1 MPTALRDHDESV
13 SSVTNPKLRKL
24 RNTQPAQILL
34 LSLPFGLPYM
44 PSLGL
49 SLLKAGLATRGIDA
63 DVRYLG
69 LDFAHLI
76 GYSFY
81 QRLAHGG
88 AGFPGD
94 WIFYPALYG
103 SPSAAQTEHFWQL
116 TSAAQ
121 REDATSLAALQE
133 QVTQA
138 QDQASAFIERC
149 LTEIDWSLYRM
160 VGFTT
165 MFQQNL
171 ASLAMAKR
179 IKETYPHIQILF
191 GGPNAEGDMGAGLM
205 ACFPFIDYVFSG
217 ESDHTFP
224 EFAQA
229 ALADDSHT
237 VSTVHVSL
245 RGIHSR
251 DTDGTVRRPSQWG
264 EPINDMDALPYPN
277 FDDFF
282 PQFHAAFPDLQ
293 PHLNYETARGCWWGA
308 KSHCTF
314 CGLNGVTMAFRSKSA
329 DRAIE
334 EIQYLH
340 QHYMD
345 PYRVLLMQP
354 ADQIL
359 DLGYFESMIPRLPEA
374 APGVPTFFEVKANLT
389 RGQVKALAAAQVQI
403 IQPGIESLSSQVLTL
418 MRKGCTL
425 LQNIQ
430 LLKWCAEFG
439 LHPIWNWLYGFP
451 GECEEDYQQMSE
463 VVPIVTHLQPPKKF
477 FAIELDRFSPYF
489 TAPDKL
495 GVKNIRPPE
504 ILSVLYPF
512 APEHQFDIC
521 YTFDFDYTETR
532 EPSTYLG
539 SSRERVSRLWMKTRQ
554 RGALVG
560 FQTAER
566 LVIWDSR
573 IGAVNRWVEISGTYR
588 EALLLADK
596 ILSDKQLHAFFAE
609 RLGEAQAAAAR
620 EDFLTR
626 MEQRGLILRENG
638 RSLSLVVL
646 SSITDELPEVPADEL
661 AHLAHP
667 AHLAHLGSASEL
679 GLADLPSTAPVAFGG
694 KAVNYVLAGPADD
707 SERHRVVLAG
717 SLICTPSSGDHAVDS
732 GQSDIEAVHGV
743 CVVES
748 FWGVSAFRVAGTVQ
762 IHSGEKTRLD
772 LAAERVSGFDAG
784 SWTLSFEHNQHN
796 QSGQSDATNT
806 AFSGTA
812 LYRDAINTSLSMR
825 MELAGLNPQDSPIEI
840 GDTREIRFKATGDGF
855 LYASFL
861 ASGESLGGAEGS

>member
-1 MPTALRDHDESV
+1 MPIALNDYHEPV
-13 SSVTNPKLRKL
+13 SSVDPTDPLDL
-24 RNTQPAQILL
+24 TSQNTQSAQILL

-49 SLLKAGLATRGIDA
+49 SLLKAGLATRGIAA

-69 LDFAHLI
+69 LDFAHII

-94 WIFYPALYG
+94 WIFYPAVYG
-103 SPSAAQTEHFWQL
+103 SPSVAQAEHFWQL
-116 TSAAQ
+116 TSAVQ
-121 REDATSLAALQE
+121 REDAAGLAALQE
-133 QVTQA
+133 QVIQA
-138 QDQASAFIERC
+138 QEQASAFIERC
-149 LTEIDWSLYRM
+149 LTEIDWSQYRM

-179 IKETYPHIQILF
+179 IKETHPDMQILF

-229 ALADDSHT
+229 ALADDPNAIGD
-237 VSTVHVSL
+237 VSL

-251 DTDGTVRRPSQWG
+251 DPHGAVRRPSQWG

-282 PQFHAAFPDLQ
+282 AQFHTAFPNLQ

-340 QHYMD
+340 QRYMD
-345 PYRVLLMQP
+345 PHRVLLMQP

-359 DLGYFESMIPRLPEA
+359 DLRYFESMIPRLPEA

-425 LQNIQ
+425 LQNVQ

-451 GECEEDYQQMSE
+451 GEREEDYQQMSAI
-463 VVPIVTHLQPPKKF
+463 VPLVTHLQPPKKF

-489 TAPDKL
+489 TSPDTL

-512 APEHQFDIC
+512 APEQQYDIC
-521 YTFDFDYTETR
+521 YTFDFDYAEQR
-532 EPSTYLG
+532 EATTYLG
-539 SSRERVSRLWMKTRQ
+539 SSRERVLRLWMKTRQ
-554 RGALVG
+554 RGAVVG
-560 FQTAER
+560 LQTEER

-573 IGAVNRWVEISGTYR
+573 IGAVNHWVEVHGIYR

-596 ILSDKQLHAFFAE
+596 ILSDKKLDAFFAK
-609 RLGEAQAAAAR
+609 RLGEDHAGAAR
-620 EDFLTR
+620 EDFLTQ
-626 MEQRGLILRENG
+626 MEQRGLMLRENG

-646 SSITDELPEVPADEL
+646 SSVTDQLPEVPADQL
-661 AHLAHP
+661 L
-667 AHLAHLGSASEL
+667 HLGHASEL
-679 GLADLPSTAPVAFGG
+679 DGKNAIATAPVAFGG
-694 KAVNYVLAGPADD
+694 QAVHDVLAGPADD

-717 SLICTPSSGDHAVDS
+717 SLIRTLSSGNPSVDS
-732 GQSDIEAVHGV
+732 GQSDHFDIETVHGV

-762 IHSGEKTRLD
+762 IHSAENTRLD
-772 LAAERVSGFDAG
+772 LTAERVSGFDAG
-784 SWTLSFEHNQHN
+784 PWTLSFEHNQ
-796 QSGQSDATNT
+796 SDATS
-806 AFSGTA
+806 AVLSGTA
-812 LYRDAINTSLSMR
+812 LYRDAINTSLPMNI
-825 MELAGLNPQDSPIEI
+825 EIEGLSPQDRTIKMGE
-840 GDTREIRFKATGDGF
+840 TREIRFGATGDGF

-861 ASGESLGGAEGS
+861 ASGESLGGAEGL

>member
-1 MPTALRDHDESV
+1 MPTALHPHHEPGKPV
-13 SSVTNPKLRKL
+13 SNVTNAIDLISQK
-24 RNTQPAQILL
+24 TQSAQILL

-49 SLLKAGLATRGIDA
+49 SLLKAGLATRGIA
-63 DVRYLG
+63 AEVRYLG
-69 LDFAHLI
+69 LDFAHVI

-103 SPSAAQTEHFWQL
+103 SPSAAQADHFWQL

-121 REDATSLAALQE
+121 REDTTGLAALQE

-138 QDQASAFIERC
+138 QEQARAFIERC
-149 LTEIDWSLYRM
+149 LTEIDWSPYRM

-179 IKETYPHIQILF
+179 IKETHPHIQILF
-191 GGPNAEGDMGAGLM
+191 GGPNAEGNMGAGLM
-205 ACFPFIDYVFSG
+205 ECFPFIDYVFSG

-229 ALADDSHT
+229 ALADDPSAIGD
-237 VSTVHVSL
+237 VSL
-245 RGIHSR
+245 RGIHSH
-251 DTDGTVRRPSQWG
+251 DTDGMVRRPSQWG

-282 PQFHAAFPDLQ
+282 SQFHTAFPDLQ

-340 QHYMD
+340 QHYME

-359 DLGYFESMIPRLPEA
+359 DLRYFESMIPRLPEA

-389 RGQVKALAAAQVQI
+389 RGQVKALAAAHVQI
-403 IQPGIESLSSQVLTL
+403 IQPGIESLSSHVLTL

-425 LQNIQ
+425 LQNVQ

-451 GECEEDYQQMSE
+451 GERQEDYQQMS
-463 VVPIVTHLQPPKKF
+463 VIVPMVTHLQPPKKF

-489 TAPDKL
+489 TSPDTL

-512 APEHQFDIC
+512 APEQQYDIC
-521 YTFDFDYTETR
+521 YTFDFDYAEQR
-532 EPSTYLG
+532 EATTYLG
-539 SSRERVSRLWMKTRQ
+539 SSRERVLRLWMKTRQ
-554 RGALVG
+554 RGAVVG
-560 FQTAER
+560 LQTEER

-573 IGAVNRWVEISGTYR
+573 IGAVNPWVEIHGTYR

-596 ILSDKQLHAFFAE
+596 ILSDKKLDAFFAE
-609 RLGEAQAAAAR
+609 RLGEEHAVAAR

-626 MEQRGLILRENG
+626 MEQRGLVLRENE
-638 RSLSLVVL
+638 RTLSLVVL
-646 SSITDELPEVPADEL
+646 SSIADQLPEVPADQL
-661 AHLAHP
+661 V
-667 AHLAHLGSASEL
+667 HLGHASEL
-679 GLADLPSTAPVAFGG
+679 DSKDVSAPVAFGG
-694 KAVNYVLAGPADD
+694 QAVEDLLTGPEDD
-707 SERHRVVLAG
+707 SDRYWVVLVG
-717 SLICTPSSGDHAVDS
+717 NLMRPLQQSVDTTT
-732 GQSDIEAVHGV
+732 ETVHGV
-743 CVVES
+743 CTVDS
-748 FWGVSAFRVAGTVQ
+748 FWGVSAFRITGTIRRDDRGQ
-762 IHSGEKTRLD
+762 TQLD
-772 LAAERVSGFDAG
+772 LTAERLSGFDAG
-784 SWTLSFEHNQHN
+784 PWTLSFA
-796 QSGQSDATNT
+796 SDQSDSTST
-806 AFSGTA
+806 VLSGTA
-812 LYRDAINTSLSMR
+812 SYHDGINTALPMSLKLEGFVPHETQTEMR
-825 MELAGLNPQDSPIEI
+825 F
-840 GDTREIRFKATGDGF
+840 RATGEGF
-855 LYASFL
+855 YYASFL
-861 ASGESLGGAEGS
+861 ASGESLGGAEG